1 MILTKFNHATVRFE
15 KEGVSLV
22 TDPGTATPE
31 SEELLSAATAVLV
44 THEHFD
50 HCDADALRA
59 GLAGNPRLRVYG
71 PSSVAELVGDH
82 VDRFT
87 EVTSG
92 QSFTIGPFAIETFGG
107 IHAAIHPDM
116 PEMAN
121 ISYLIDGKVYHPGD
135 SYELPGVPV
144 ETLLMPT
151 SGPWTSVRQ
160 GIDFLRGIDPTR
172 AYQVHELELSEAG
185 QEYAMYFLNLVADVA
200 PVVKLAVG
208 ESVEV

>member
-22 TDPGTATPE
+22 SDPGTATPE
-31 SEELLSAATAVLV
+31 SVELLSAATAVLV

-59 GLAGNPRLRVYG
+59 GLAGNPHLRVYG
-71 PSSVAELVGDH
+71 PTSVAELVGDH

-87 EVTSG
+87 EVTPG
-92 QSFTIGPFAIETFGG
+92 QRFTIGPFAIETFGG
-107 IHAAIHPDM
+107 VHAAIHTDM

-121 ISYLIDGKVYHPGD
+121 VSYLIDGKVYHPGD

-172 AYQVHELELSEAG
+172 AYQIHELELSEAG
-185 QEYAMYFLNLVADVA
+185 QEYAMYFLNLVAGVA

-208 ESVEV
+208 DSVEV

>member
-1 MILTKFNHATVRFE
+1 M
-15 KEGVSLV
+15 
-22 TDPGTATPE
+22 
-31 SEELLSAATAVLV
+31 
-44 THEHFD
+44 
-50 HCDADALRA
+50 
-59 GLAGNPRLRVYG
+59 
-71 PSSVAELVGDH
+71 AELVGDH

-200 PVVKLAVG
+200 RSSSSRSMNPSRYNASAHGRAVDPARARASTRAVSRSHSRTTTANCTY
-208 ESVEV
+208 SVRDPPFHGRPRLRPD